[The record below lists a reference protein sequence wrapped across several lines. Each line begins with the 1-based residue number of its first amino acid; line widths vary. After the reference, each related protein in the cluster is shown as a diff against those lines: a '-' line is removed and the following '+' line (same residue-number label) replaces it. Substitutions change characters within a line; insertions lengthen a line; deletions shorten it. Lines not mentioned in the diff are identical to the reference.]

1 MNAAALRETLRFV
14 EPQLAGARRGLD
26 VGAGRGELVQ
36 ALRQRGYDASGV
48 DKEEGTDFLD
58 FAGGP
63 FDALLFVASLNHM
76 PLAQTMEHAHRLLAP
91 GGVLIADEFDVDAP
105 DEATARFW
113 LQLKDREGDP
123 LGEWRHHHAHHGVLA
138 SGRAMRKAI
147 AAQFTLREERVGP
160 YLYRY
165 LPDDAEAE
173 PVFAEE
179 ARLIAAGALKPVGLQ
194 LLARR

>member
-14 EPQLAGARRGLD
+14 EPNLAGARRVLD
-26 VGAGRGELVQ
+26 VGAGRGELVR
-36 ALRQRGYDASGV
+36 ALRGRGYDAIGV

-63 FDALLFVASLNHM
+63 FDALLFVASLHHM

-105 DEATARFW
+105 DEATARYW
-113 LQLKDREGDP
+113 LELKDREGDA
-123 LGEWRHHHAHHGVLA
+123 LREWRHHHAHHGVLA
-138 SGRAMRKAI
+138 SGRAMREAI
-147 AAQFTLREERVGP
+147 AARFKLREERTAP

-165 LPDDAEAE
+165 LPDEVDDDR
-173 PVFAEE
+173 VFLEE
-179 ARLIAAGALKPVGLQ
+179 TRLIAEGSLRPVGLR
-194 LLARR
+194 LLASR